1 MNQLKAGAT
10 LSYVS
15 VVLHIVVGLA
25 YTPYMLRM
33 LGQSEYGLYSL
44 AASVVGYLTILD
56 LGFGNAIIRY
66 TAKFRAQGKQREQ
79 EEMFG
84 MFLVLYCVIGLVA
97 LCAGASLALNVE
109 NLFNRHMT
117 PEEVDRTRIM
127 LWLMTFNLAVTFPL
141 SIWGSIMSAYERFVF
156 QRTVGVVRIIANP
169 LVMVVLLAVGY
180 KAVAMV
186 VVTTIFNLAT
196 LFLNWWYCKSL
207 LHIKVRFGHFNWGF
221 LKEVSVYSFW
231 ILLNVLMDKIYWSTG
246 QFVLGIVRGTAAV
259 AVYSVAVHLHGMY
272 NSFSTAISGVFLPR
286 ITAMVTKGQNDKA
299 VSDLFVKTGRIQYIV
314 MVYILSGF
322 IVFGDGFIRTWAGE
336 DYADAYIICLLFFIP
351 LIVPLIQNLGITI
364 LQARNQMKFR
374 SVLYII
380 IAIASLGISI
390 PFAIWY
396 GAIGCAVGIAS
407 ALVAG
412 QIIVMNIYYYKK
424 QSIDIPRFWLEI
436 GKMSIVPILF
446 VVASLF
452 AISYFHI
459 HLNSYSH
466 LLLWGTVYSAL
477 YLPSFWWLSMN
488 TSERDLFKKPFRRFI
503 KK

>member
-1 MNQLKAGAT
+1 MNQLKAGAA